1 MNILFVVPYVP
12 SKIRSRSY
20 NLIRFLAGRGNRIT
34 LVTLWTDDLEK
45 QELRDIQQVC
55 RETYALPMPT
65 WRSLLNCIAVLPTAR
80 PLQTAYSWNPKLA
93 DKAGQL
99 VAGGNGRGK
108 FDVVHVEHLRGVQ
121 YGLHLK
127 SRLADRRKLPIVWD
141 SVDSISLLFRQAM
154 VESKSLSS
162 RTLTRFELGRTERYE
177 GWLLNQF
184 DQVLVTSPCDQKALI
199 DLVPAGEG
207 SPHLDVLRNG
217 VDLEYFQPTNMIP
230 REPAS
235 VVISG
240 KMSYHAN
247 VTMTLNFV
255 SQVMP
260 LVWQARPEVKV
271 YVVGKDP
278 APQVQAL
285 GNDPRVEVT
294 GTVSDIRPYL
304 WKASLSVAPIAY
316 GAGIQN
322 KVLEAMAC
330 GTPVVASSQAVSA
343 LAVTPGQDAWVAD
356 NPADFAAAI
365 LTLLEDVPL
374 RTRFGR
380 SGRAYVEQN
389 HDWDSVT
396 AQLENIYARA
406 IQSRQGVTAGIGLQE
421 KERILWS

>member
-1 MNILFVVPYVP
+1 MNILFIVPYVP

-20 NLIRFLAGRGNRIT
+20 NLIRFLVGRGNRVT
-34 LVTLWTDDLEK
+34 LVTLWTDELEK

-55 RETYALPMPT
+55 QETYALPMPA
-65 WRSLLNCIAVLPTAR
+65 WRSLLNCIAALPTSK
-80 PLQTAYSWNPKLA
+80 PLQTAYSWNPELA
-93 DKAGQL
+93 EQACQL
-99 VAGGNGRGK
+99 AVGGNGRGK
-108 FDVVHVEHLRGVQ
+108 FDVIHVEHLRGVQ
-121 YGLHLK
+121 YGLYLK
-127 SRLADRRKLPIVWD
+127 SQLADRSRLPIIWD
-141 SVDSISLLFRQAM
+141 SVDAISLLFRQAM

-199 DLVPAGEG
+199 DLVPAGEP
-207 SPHLDVLRNG
+207 SPHVNVLRNG
-217 VDLEYFQPTNMIP
+217 VDFGYFQPNNAVP

-247 VTMTLNFV
+247 VTMTMNFIH
-255 SQVMP
+255 QIMP

-285 GNDPRVEVT
+285 GSEPRVEVT

-304 WKASLSVAPIAY
+304 WKASLSAAPIAY

-330 GTPVVASSQAVSA
+330 GTSVVASSQAVSA
-343 LAVTPGQDAWVAD
+343 LTVIPGQDALVAD
-356 NPADFAAAI
+356 NPTDFAAAI
-365 LTLLEDVPL
+365 LALLKDVPL
-374 RTRFGR
+374 RNNLGR
-380 SGRAYVEQN
+380 AGRAYVEQN
-389 HDWDSVT
+389 HNWDSKA
-396 AQLENIYARA
+396 AQLETIYERA
-406 IQSRQGVTAGIGLQE
+406 IQTRQGVEVNI
-421 KERILWS
+421 